1 MLGKSKVTDEE
12 PCEHMIQM
20 YDGSYTVSVFSTC
33 LKLVNFT
40 EHIKSNVLYYSNYLV
55 LVFAF
60 TNAIIPFLM
69 LTRSS
74 GSGHA
79 LIPNDG
85 WVIAFYVSSTLLNV
99 MYGSIIFNFMLITI
113 YDATRQQKLFAS
125 LREMVRIS
133 DFYVNKRSKV
143 GPLDPQMQ
151 HLKQKEKVLRYRAD
165 IRENFAALQRS
176 PSNRMHYSQ
185 GRPRPG
191 SVGPSSPAKLLYTNQ
206 QAISVSQKG
215 EHQPQTQGTQYSLA
229 APPSPTE
236 RQGGEVDSARA
247 PQLSMKLG
255 IPSSELSSSTG
266 PGYSSKNSAGRATQ
280 SLTVGYTSGASESTP
295 GIQRKAS
302 VELRLDD
309 FPVDDDSLY
318 GSSLKYFEGK
328 ASRMTDVDGSGKS
341 LEDDLE
347 RVLGRVQVKEDE
359 YINLPRLNMKHDS
372 NVVAWTYARLMLQ
385 YFGDRFRFRLDIFVG
400 KLNTP
405 HSTLTYD
412 LYFL

>member
-1 MLGKSKVTDEE
+1 
-12 PCEHMIQM
+12 M

-85 WVIAFYVSSTLLNV
+85 WAIAFYVSSTLLNV

-215 EHQPQTQGTQYSLA
+215 DPQTQYTLA
-229 APPSPTE
+229 VPGPTE
-236 RQGGEVDSARA
+236 RQECVDAEGS
-247 PQLSMKLG
+247 PNPSMKLG
-255 IPSSELSSSTG
+255 IPSSDLHSSTG
-266 PGYSSKNSAGRATQ
+266 PYSSKNSAGRATQ
-280 SLTVGYTSGASESTP
+280 SLTVGYPPTASESTP
-295 GIQRKAS
+295 RVGSPLQRKAS
-302 VELRLDD
+302 VELRLEDY
-309 FPVDDDSLY
+309 PADDDSLY

-328 ASRMTDVDGSGKS
+328 VSRVTEIDGSGGSGKS

-372 NVVAWTYARLMLQ
+372 NVVAWTYARMMLQ

-400 KLNTP
+400 ELHTT
-405 HSTLTYD
+405 HSILTHD
-412 LYFL
+412 LYTLI